1 MIIEDHSNQTDIVSN
16 QKDMIDFEET
26 TCNNKPITGET
37 SFIKNNLNST
47 MKGEAGNSKR
57 LKLDNKYSISRE
69 DDSSEQL
76 IIV

>member
-1 MIIEDHSNQTDIVSN
+1 MIIEDHSNLTDIVSN

-26 TCNNKPITGET
+26 NPITGET
-37 SFIKNNLNST
+37 SFIKNNVNST
-47 MKGEAGNSKR
+47 KKEETGNSKR

-69 DDSSEQL
+69 DDSSEHL